1 MYEEEQPIPE
11 LYDDEDYEMQMYNE
25 QFVIDESDDETV
37 TLDSIK
43 RKNRKL
49 WEESKQ
55 EIKGFHKITRFF
67 NGKKYE
73 IDVYSTSTTPGFMI
87 CDAITGSMYK
97 DYRVG
102 TSKEHLFFKVRLSTG
117 ELGKK
122 CVDSLYFDSPE
133 QYERH
138 MKTTLSQIIKEK
150 WLKKSMEV
158 REELYVSTNNS
169 SGFIVIK

>member
-1 MYEEEQPIPE
+1 MYEEEQQNPE

-25 QFVIDESDDETV
+25 QFVVDESDDETV

-87 CDAITGSMYK
+87 CDAITGSRYK

-138 MKTTLSQIIKEK
+138 MKTTLSQSTKEK

-158 REELYVSTNNS
+158 REELYVSTNTGN
-169 SGFIVIK
+169 GFIVIK

>member
-1 MYEEEQPIPE
+1 MYEEEQPIHE

-25 QFVIDESDDETV
+25 QFVVDESDDETV

-87 CDAITGSMYK
+87 CDAITGSKCK

-102 TSKEHLFFKVRLSTG
+102 TSKEHGRKCWDNFYFKYMIEYIMIEG
-117 ELGKK
+117 N
-122 CVDSLYFDSPE
+122 
-133 QYERH
+133 
-138 MKTTLSQIIKEK
+138 
-150 WLKKSMEV
+150 
-158 REELYVSTNNS
+158 REFNLTYPKINQVFKINCA
-169 SGFIVIK
+169 